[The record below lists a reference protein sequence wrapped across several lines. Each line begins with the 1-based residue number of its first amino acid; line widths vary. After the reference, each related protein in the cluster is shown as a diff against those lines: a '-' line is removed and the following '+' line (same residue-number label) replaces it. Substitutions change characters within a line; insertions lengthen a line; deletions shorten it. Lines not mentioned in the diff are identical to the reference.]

1 MSIPKD
7 ITKLNKEEL
16 YDYENK
22 LWKSFRLNNKIDKR
36 AYSIF
41 HKIIDIKKQ
50 LWETLYFKLCDK

>member
-50 LWETLYFKLCDK
+50 L